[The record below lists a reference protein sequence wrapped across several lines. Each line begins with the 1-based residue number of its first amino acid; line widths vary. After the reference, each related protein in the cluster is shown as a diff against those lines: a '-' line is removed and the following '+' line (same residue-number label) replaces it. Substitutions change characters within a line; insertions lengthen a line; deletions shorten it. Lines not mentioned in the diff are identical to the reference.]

1 MEFENINTVHKR
13 DPPQSSEHNP
23 ISESSHDGINEA
35 NKLILYTW
43 KYLPHLIFTPFAL
56 IVRGYILG
64 WANSIKV

>member
-56 IVRGYILG
+56 IVRG
-64 WANSIKV
+64 